1 MYDRKDENALPRS
14 RLHDERCRST
24 PICNGKVARMDSEMI
39 DTGQCPSLNMVV
51 AYLRWYL
58 ASSDTAMIES
68 PKLLLNAS
76 TGKMRRLDAVLTVYL
91 GNHPFLTAI
100 ECRDQGRPAGLA
112 RLMAFA
118 RKCSGTSVHKS
129 ILVSPHGFT
138 RAALSRAKELGIHC
152 LSLDQIESFPW
163 LRCDPSSHQLR
174 VHYSH
179 VDLAIITDD
188 GPVRRPESCTL
199 LKDDGDTVPSEDL
212 RDYLFAILRNR
223 TRTTSDMKP
232 SDNVERIRLLP
243 PDLSVVDPDTGR
255 RTRVRQINLVA
266 HSRSET
272 MYSPVLVD
280 ECPDTLPD
288 LPLDHLVGH
297 VSTSGLTGIEISRHR
312 KPN

>member
-1 MYDRKDENALPRS
+1 MGGDDILQS
-14 RLHDERCRST
+14 RLYDERGRYT
-24 PICNGKVARMDSEMI
+24 PICIGKVAGRGKVMI
-39 DTGQCPSLNMVV
+39 DTGRCPSLNRVV
-51 AYLRWYL
+51 AYLRRHL

-100 ECRDQGRPAGLA
+100 ECRDQRRPAGLA

-118 RKCSGTSVHKS
+118 RKCSDTSVHKS

-163 LRCDPSSHQLR
+163 LRCDPASRQLR

-179 VDLAIITDD
+179 VDLVIITDD

-199 LKDDGDTVPSEDL
+199 LKDDGDIVLSEDL
-212 RDYLFAILRNR
+212 RDYLFAILLNR
-223 TRTTSDMKP
+223 TRTTSDMNP
-232 SDNVERIRLLP
+232 SENVERIRLLP

-255 RTRVRQINLVA
+255 STRVRQINLVA
-266 HSRSET
+266 YSRNEI
-272 MYSPVLVD
+272 MNSPVLVD
-280 ECPDTLPD
+280 DCPDTLPD
-288 LPLDHLVGH
+288 LPMDHLVEH
-297 VSTSGLTGIEISRHR
+297 VSTSGSTGIEISRHR